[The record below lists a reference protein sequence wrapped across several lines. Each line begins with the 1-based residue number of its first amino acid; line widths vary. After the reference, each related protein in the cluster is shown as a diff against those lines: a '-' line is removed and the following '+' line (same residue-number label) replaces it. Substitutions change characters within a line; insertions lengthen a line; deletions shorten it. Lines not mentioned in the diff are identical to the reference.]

1 MIAAATTPIP
11 RTAEQLLD
19 EAWRRGT
26 VEELEVHDRWI
37 LARVTLDGQVT
48 NVRIPRE
55 HEPTNG

>member
-1 MIAAATTPIP
+1 MNDAPIP

-26 VEELEVHDRWI
+26 VEELEVRGRWI